1 MVRNCSVQRRNC
13 LEGPSNP
20 ANILSE
26 TIQLLNSLIAG
37 VSFSIPW
44 LYFSGMNIVVILFII
59 SAMGTWFIQSLC
71 INISYMREEEKEERL
86 RIVITEEEKEERS
99 SL

>member
-1 MVRNCSVQRRNC
+1 
-13 LEGPSNP
+13 
-20 ANILSE
+20 
-26 TIQLLNSLIAG
+26 
-37 VSFSIPW
+37 
-44 LYFSGMNIVVILFII
+44 
-59 SAMGTWFIQSLC
+59 MGTWFIQSLC